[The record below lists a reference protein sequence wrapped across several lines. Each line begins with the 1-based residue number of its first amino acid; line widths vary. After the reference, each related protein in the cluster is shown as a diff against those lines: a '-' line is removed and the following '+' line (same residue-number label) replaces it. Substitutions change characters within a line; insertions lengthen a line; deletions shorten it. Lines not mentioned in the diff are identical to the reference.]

1 MGLTVTQLAY
11 AFGGSNPSLPTSS
24 YLLIAEVAQSG
35 SSSVDR
41 ALAFQAEG
49 RGFESR
55 LPLDKRIHLSDVSSF
70 LLWKSQN
77 NRCPDGEIHNFPA
90 KYLFIR
96 GGFIDRNV
104 YFIEKGLTR
113 SYCLVDGK
121 EHTTWFSKEGD
132 ITFGLLCLYHNKAGF
147 EFVETVEPTLAYS
160 VPIHVLNELY
170 DTNIEIANWG
180 RVIHQECLLALQCVR
195 IDNLTM
201 TAKERYEA
209 LLKTFPDICQRVNL
223 GYIASF
229 LGISISTLS
238 RIRAEL

>member
-1 MGLTVTQLAY
+1 MCPLFCYGKVK
-11 AFGGSNPSLPTSS
+11 TS
-24 YLLIAEVAQSG
+24 
-35 SSSVDR
+35 
-41 ALAFQAEG
+41 
-49 RGFESR
+49 
-55 LPLDKRIHLSDVSSF
+55 
-70 LLWKSQN
+70 
-77 NRCPDGEIHNFPA
+77 
-90 KYLFIR
+90 
-96 GGFIDRNV
+96 
-104 YFIEKGLTR
+104 
-113 SYCLVDGK
+113 GK

-180 RVIHQECLLALQCVR
+180 REIHQECLLAFQCVL
-195 IDNLTM
+195 IDNMTM

>member
-1 MGLTVTQLAY
+1 M
-11 AFGGSNPSLPTSS
+11 
-24 YLLIAEVAQSG
+24 
-35 SSSVDR
+35 
-41 ALAFQAEG
+41 
-49 RGFESR
+49 
-55 LPLDKRIHLSDVSSF
+55 H
-70 LLWKSQN
+70 
-77 NRCPDGEIHNFPA
+77 
-90 KYLFIR
+90 
-96 GGFIDRNV
+96 RN
-104 YFIEKGLTR
+104 
-113 SYCLVDGK
+113 
-121 EHTTWFSKEGD
+121 
-132 ITFGLLCLYHNKAGF
+132 FGLS
-147 EFVETVEPTLAYS
+147 PTLAYS

>member
-1 MGLTVTQLAY
+1 MEISNISKSMKRYYPVSDESIAQL
-11 AFGGSNPSLPTSS
+11 SS
-24 YLLIAEVAQSG
+24 H
-35 SSSVDR
+35 
-41 ALAFQAEG
+41 F
-49 RGFESR
+49 
-55 LPLDKRIHLSDVSSF
+55 K
-70 LLWKSQN
+70 
-77 NRCPDGEIHNFPA
+77 IHNFPA

-180 RVIHQECLLALQCVR
+180 RVIHQECLLVLQCVR

-201 TAKERYEA
+201 AAKERYEA

>member
-1 MGLTVTQLAY
+1 MEIDNIRNSIKKYYPVTDK
-11 AFGGSNPSLPTSS
+11 SID
-24 YLLIAEVAQSG
+24 LLSKHFKA
-35 SSSVDR
+35 
-41 ALAFQAEG
+41 
-49 RGFESR
+49 
-55 LPLDKRIHLSDVSSF
+55 
-70 LLWKSQN
+70 
-77 NRCPDGEIHNFPA
+77 HNFPA
-90 KYLFIR
+90 KHLIIR
-96 GGFIDRNV
+96 GGVIDRNV

-113 SYCLVDGK
+113 SYCIVDGN

-147 EFVETVEPTLAYS
+147 EF
-160 VPIHVLNELY
+160 Y

-180 RVIHQECLLALQCVR
+180 RVIHQECLLSLQCVR

-201 TAKERYEA
+201 TAKERYQM

-238 RIRAEL
+238 RIRAGK